1 MTITKYKPSQGVS
14 PNFQEINKLEKSNM
28 GLDQIHNHELKMKLI
43 FKNQKND
50 GESQNVTISPGQ
62 VKFIRHHNWAK

>member
-1 MTITKYKPSQGVS
+1 
-14 PNFQEINKLEKSNM
+14 M